1 MNTRRVFEIER
12 FCYRGN
18 GSLSGLP
25 LLMKIKSR
33 MLVMLFALV
42 LLLAS
47 CATTVSIPYTMP
59 SEVNMGRYRNLAVA
73 STVPYRGYVSSGSW
87 IPVDAA
93 GFGVMIHPT
102 WGSGTAASVASYATD
117 QLWSTLSS
125 SGYYNLLSPSQTDA
139 VLYAPVNVSRELRRM
154 GYDAV
159 MIPRID
165 AMNVDENI
173 YSVQRSATEYDAY
186 DHSYY
191 TYYYYDYYIK
201 QTASITYTISVID
214 TNTEKIIA
222 TRTFTDSRTNTESI
236 DPDFPRF
243 DKAELLFQRMIR
255 SFDAGI
261 IRLFVPT
268 MHNYSWQSGRDHSMC
283 LQDSM
288 PLS

>member
-1 MNTRRVFEIER
+1 
-12 FCYRGN
+12 
-18 GSLSGLP
+18 
-25 LLMKIKSR
+25 
-33 MLVMLFALV
+33 MLFALV

-191 TYYYYDYYIK
+191 TYYD
-201 QTASITYTISVID
+201 
-214 TNTEKIIA
+214 
-222 TRTFTDSRTNTESI
+222 
-236 DPDFPRF
+236 
-243 DKAELLFQRMIR
+243 
-255 SFDAGI
+255 
-261 IRLFVPT
+261 
-268 MHNYSWQSGRDHSMC
+268 
-283 LQDSM
+283 
-288 PLS
+288 